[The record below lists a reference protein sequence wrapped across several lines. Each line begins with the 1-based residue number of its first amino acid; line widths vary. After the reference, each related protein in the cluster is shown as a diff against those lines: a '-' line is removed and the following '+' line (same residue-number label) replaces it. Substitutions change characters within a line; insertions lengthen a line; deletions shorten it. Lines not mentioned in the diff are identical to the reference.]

1 MDADF
6 PAAHSMDTCW
16 FAVDRDGH
24 VGYFDTGEAGAR
36 PFDALFEEDPSDVL
50 EELQQLT
57 PRGEVVYHL
66 PGFLPPG
73 PLGRDG
79 EHRLLNNLPGESVLC
94 FLNSLDPVRQ
104 QLARGTATQ
113 VQASSGFAVILR
125 KPSKGLGKRLHESG
139 ACQGCFW
146 FYERDEEEEDE
157 HRHEPGEH
165 GLFVY
170 HHLCE
175 NWISG
180 PYGCREW
187 PAAPL
192 HVDQL
197 PPHLRTLVSEMR
209 FRSLCFAQTP
219 HIQPVEFDTTSSWE
233 SAYLSG
239 DGLTIREN
247 WAAIDNECAPDEY
260 AEFYAQI
267 TDGTWP
273 WLKGITIEPPKQKGG
288 KGR

>member
-1 MDADF
+1 MDVDF
-6 PAAHSMDTCW
+6 PAAHSMDSCW

-24 VGYFDTGEAGAR
+24 VGYFDTGEAGAT
-36 PFDALFEEDPSDVL
+36 PFDATIEDPHAVL

-57 PRGEVVYHL
+57 PRGGVVYHL
-66 PGFLPPG
+66 PGFVPPG
-73 PLGRDG
+73 PLGRDR
-79 EHRLLNNLPGESVLC
+79 EHRLLNNLPGECVLC

-104 QLARGTATQ
+104 QLGRGTATQ
-113 VQASSGFAVILR
+113 VPASSGFAVILR
-125 KPSKGLGKRLHESG
+125 KPTKALAKRLHESG
-139 ACQGCFW
+139 VCQGCFW
-146 FYERDEEEEDE
+146 YYEREEEDE
-157 HRHEPGEH
+157 DWNEPGEH

-187 PAAPL
+187 PGAPL

-197 PPHLRTLVSEMR
+197 PPHLRTLVSDMR
-209 FRSLCFAQTP
+209 FDSLCFAQTP

-247 WAAIDNECAPDEY
+247 SGAISDAFAPDTY
-260 AEFYAQI
+260 AEFYEQFKVD
-267 TDGTWP
+267 TFD